1 MDMAINV
8 GETLK
13 KWRLERGLTLKEVS
27 QALHFSVSV
36 LSEYEK
42 GITTPSVERLL
53 ALMDFYGIETFN
65 ALIKNEELV
74 NITHYTTEGKR
85 KAHIIHMHE
94 KEIKNKTDSNI

>member
-13 KWRLERGLTLKEVS
+13 KLRLERGLTLKEIS

-53 ALMDFYGIETFN
+53 ALMDFM
-65 ALIKNEELV
+65 LLKLS
-74 NITHYTTEGKR
+74 
-85 KAHIIHMHE
+85 MHSL
-94 KEIKNKTDSNI
+94 KMKSL

>member
-8 GETLK
+8 GETLIK
-13 KWRLERGLTLKEVS
+13 LRLERGLTLKEVS

-74 NITHYTTEGKR
+74 NITHYTPEGKR

-94 KEIKNKTDSNI
+94 KEINNKTDSNI